1 MTHIHKI
8 WRDIEN
14 ELTDEG
20 ECINQN
26 CLVNI
31 VQNRL
36 KWLKEENQ
44 KPNRNSNWDNLRI
57 HLIGELE
64 NLLKQAGIENDS

>member
-1 MTHIHKI
+1 MTHKHMI
-8 WRDIEN
+8 WRDFE
-14 ELTDEG
+14 EGVTDEG
-20 ECINQN
+20 ICQKDN
-26 CLVNI
+26 CLINI